1 MSFITV
7 MNELTKLF
15 VVFLVQLHH
24 AEFGD
29 IYTRSEIWLIRKG
42 P

>member
-1 MSFITV
+1 
-7 MNELTKLF
+7 MNELTELF

-29 IYTRSEIWLIRKG
+29 IYTRSEI
-42 P
+42 